1 MLGGAIFHNINTYA
15 LGDYPK
21 TDPRVQY
28 DLNTAGPNNTGKLV
42 YEGDKFGYDYRIDVN
57 KANAWSTYTAEFYN
71 MKAMLS
77 GRIGYTGM
85 NRRGYMRNGMAPN
98 NSQGKSGT
106 ANFLDGGVKGS
117 LNVDMGR
124 GHAFSIGA
132 GYELR
137 APMANTAFI
146 SPEIS
151 NDFVTNLKNE
161 RIFSSEFSYQYRNAW
176 LSANVSGYYSR
187 LENVTEWQNF
197 YNDDEN
203 SFTYVSMT
211 GLKKEYYGVE
221 VGAKIKLT
229 SWLDLKTLG
238 AMSEAKN
245 INNVNAVYMLSKSA
259 EVYQDKAYVMNM
271 RESGTPLTVG
281 SIGLD
286 AHVNGWFVN
295 LNANYYDRIYLSY
308 SPSYRYEKVLTNRQA
323 AHKAFPEIFA
333 PTTLDGMSWTEDA
346 VAQEK
351 GHGGWMVDLSIGKS
365 VRLKEG
371 SLNFN
376 LMITN
381 LLNNQTIVTGG
392 YEQNSRSSYTVDANG
407 NVKNPRLYQFSKNP
421 KKYYT
426 WGTNGMFQVSY
437 RF

>member
-1 MLGGAIFHNINTYA
+1 MPPFLVVFICIFGLIQLIPPPSVTI
-15 LGDYPK
+15 
-21 TDPRVQY
+21 V
-28 DLNTAGPNNTGKLV
+28 
-42 YEGDKFGYDYRIDVN
+42 
-57 KANAWSTYTAEFYN
+57 
-71 MKAMLS
+71 
-77 GRIGYTGM
+77 
-85 NRRGYMRNGMAPN
+85 
-98 NSQGKSGT
+98 
-106 ANFLDGGVKGS
+106 S
-117 LNVDMGR
+117 LC
-124 GHAFSIGA
+124 
-132 GYELR
+132 
-137 APMANTAFI
+137 
-146 SPEIS
+146 
-151 NDFVTNLKNE
+151 
-161 RIFSSEFSYQYRNAW
+161 SSEHTNAG
-176 LSANVSGYYSR
+176 N
-187 LENVTEWQNF
+187 
-197 YNDDEN
+197 
-203 SFTYVSMT
+203 
-211 GLKKEYYGVE
+211 
-221 VGAKIKLT
+221 
-229 SWLDLKTLG
+229 
-238 AMSEAKN
+238 
-245 INNVNAVYMLSKSA
+245 
-259 EVYQDKAYVMNM
+259 
-271 RESGTPLTVG
+271 
-281 SIGLD
+281 
-286 AHVNGWFVN
+286 
-295 LNANYYDRIYLSY
+295 

>member
-1 MLGGAIFHNINTYA
+1 M
-15 LGDYPK
+15 
-21 TDPRVQY
+21 
-28 DLNTAGPNNTGKLV
+28 
-42 YEGDKFGYDYRIDVN
+42 
-57 KANAWSTYTAEFYN
+57 
-71 MKAMLS
+71 
-77 GRIGYTGM
+77 
-85 NRRGYMRNGMAPN
+85 
-98 NSQGKSGT
+98 
-106 ANFLDGGVKGS
+106 
-117 LNVDMGR
+117 
-124 GHAFSIGA
+124 
-132 GYELR
+132 
-137 APMANTAFI
+137 
-146 SPEIS
+146 
-151 NDFVTNLKNE
+151 
-161 RIFSSEFSYQYRNAW
+161 
-176 LSANVSGYYSR
+176 SGYYSR

-351 GHGGWMVDLSIGKS
+351 GHGGWMVDLSRTHVQAIQWM
-365 VRLKEG
+365 L
-371 SLNFN
+371 
-376 LMITN
+376 TA
-381 LLNNQTIVTGG
+381 T
-392 YEQNSRSSYTVDANG
+392 
-407 NVKNPRLYQFSKNP
+407 
-421 KKYYT
+421 
-426 WGTNGMFQVSY
+426 
-437 RF
+437 